1 MKLGSDIDLVAEA
14 TEAQVD
20 DILKKY
26 IATKN
31 VKPDTAL
38 RWALQRAMDE
48 ASREKIRKK
57 MQEYYQSQ
65 AGLID

>member
-1 MKLGSDIDLVAEA
+1 MGSDIDLVAEA